1 MDFTAPLKKGIL
13 TEETV
18 DIGMSAHQ
26 ITVMPKMEAIKQTF
40 APYLNQIKEMVTQ
53 AQGYEITSEETNKQ
67 AVIMTAAAR
76 SFAKKIKAE
85 GERIVAEP
93 DQFVKSVRGFC
104 KDFTAPLGEIETGLK
119 PKIGAWQYSVE
130 LNRREQ
136 ERRDQEAARE
146 LQTKLD
152 AEAKEKGVE
161 SITVITP
168 VIKKEDKVTRTSTGA
183 SAFIKRPW
191 KAEILDESQVP
202 REYCS
207 PDMRLINQGVRMGV
221 REILGV
227 RIFQDI
233 QTNIRA

>member
-1 MDFTAPLKKGIL
+1 MDFTAPLKKQIL

-53 AQGYEITSEETNKQ
+53 AQAHEVIDEETNKQ
-67 AVIMTAAAR
+67 AVAMAGEAKR
-76 SFAKKIKAE
+76 LAKKITAE
-85 GERIVAEP
+85 GERIVGEP
-93 DQFVKSVRGFC
+93 NQFVKSVRGLC
-104 KDFTAPLGEIETGLK
+104 KDFTAPLAEIETNLK
-119 PKIGAWQYSVE
+119 QKFGPYQSKIE
-130 LNRREQ
+130 LDRREQ
-136 ERRDQEAARE
+136 ERRAQEAARE
-146 LQTKLD
+146 LQKQLD